1 MDLLWLK
8 YRQYDI
14 REEIAKSHVE
24 PSIASP
30 RMPKTI
36 LIADDEPGIR
46 SSLQKLL
53 EFESYRVVLAEDG
66 ARALDILRDRA
77 VDLVLLD
84 IKMPGLDGL
93 EVLSQMHKDQP
104 QLPVVIISGHGSIQ
118 TAVEATRL
126 GAYDFIEKPI
136 DADRMLLVIRNGLAQ
151 RKLLRENVSLKDV
164 VRQRT
169 RIIGE
174 DAEIKRILE
183 TVRKVAPANV
193 RVLIMGENGTG
204 KEMIARALHE
214 SSPRAE
220 EPFVEVNCAAIPEE
234 LIESELFGHERGSF
248 TGAVARR
255 IGKFEM
261 ADGGTLFLDEV
272 GDMSLNAQAKVL
284 RVLQESEFER
294 VGGTE
299 TMKVDVRVIA
309 ATNKDLLK
317 ASREN
322 QFREDLFYRLNVVPI
337 TMPPL
342 RERPSDIPLLVEHFL
357 RQTAAELGQS
367 PKKVSRAAIDR
378 LREYGWPG
386 NVRELKNLVERMVIL
401 SAGSTIEV
409 ADLPDF
415 APAERTGTRYFDLE
429 TYPSFKDAVEKEF
442 FERKLRLFNHNVS
455 KTARRLGM
463 QRSNLYKKLEK
474 YGIPYKS
481 APDDDVDEMEN

>member
-1 MDLLWLK
+1 
-8 YRQYDI
+8 
-14 REEIAKSHVE
+14 
-24 PSIASP
+24 
-30 RMPKTI
+30 MPKTI

-53 EFESYRVVLAEDG
+53 EFEAFRVVLAEDG
-66 ARALDILRDRA
+66 QRALDILRDRA

-93 EVLSQMHKDQP
+93 EVLSQIHRDQP
-104 QLPVVIISGHGSIQ
+104 QLPVVIISGHGSIA

-151 RKLLRENVSLKDV
+151 RKLLRENVSLKDAVREKTRV
-164 VRQRT
+164 V
-169 RIIGE
+169 GE
-174 DAEIKRILE
+174 DPAIKKIME
-183 TVRKVAPANV
+183 TVRKVASANV

-204 KEMIARALHE
+204 KEMIARSLHE
-214 SSPRAE
+214 SSPRVE
-220 EPFVEVNCAAIPEE
+220 EPFIEVNCAAIPEE

-255 IGKFEM
+255 VGKFEM

-337 TMPPL
+337 TVPPL
-342 RERPSDIPLLVEHFL
+342 RERPGDIPLLVDHFL
-357 RQTAAELGQS
+357 RETARETGQA
-367 PKKVSRAAIDR
+367 PKRLSRAAMDR
-378 LREYGWPG
+378 LREHAWPG
-386 NVRELKNLVERMVIL
+386 NVRELKNLVERVVIL

-409 ADLPDF
+409 SDLPDF
-415 APAERTGTRYFDLE
+415 APAERSGTRFFEID
-429 TYPSFKDAVEKEF
+429 TYPAFKDAIEKEF
-442 FERKLRLFNHNVS
+442 FERKLRLYNHNVS
-455 KTARRLGM
+455 KTARRLAM

-474 YGIPYKS
+474 YGIPYKA
-481 APDDDVDEMEN
+481 APDDDGEESEN

>member
-1 MDLLWLK
+1 
-8 YRQYDI
+8 
-14 REEIAKSHVE
+14 
-24 PSIASP
+24 
-30 RMPKTI
+30 MPKTI

-66 ARALDILRDRA
+66 VKALDAVRDRV

-84 IKMPGLDGL
+84 IKMPGMDGL
-93 EVLSQMHKDQP
+93 EVLSQIHRDHP

-118 TAVEATRL
+118 TALEATRL

-136 DADRMLLVIRNGLAQ
+136 DADRILLVIRNGLAQ
-151 RKLLRENVSLKDV
+151 RRLLRENVSLRAE

-169 RIIGE
+169 RLVGE
-174 DAEIKRILE
+174 HPEIQRIME

-204 KEMIARALHE
+204 KEMLARTLHE
-214 SSPRAE
+214 MSPRAD

-272 GDMSLNAQAKVL
+272 GDMSLSAQAKVL
-284 RVLQESEFER
+284 RVLQESVFER
-294 VGGTE
+294 VGGTD
-299 TMKVDVRVIA
+299 TMRVDVRVIA

-317 ASREN
+317 ASREGA
-322 QFREDLFYRLNVVPI
+322 FREDLYYRLNVVPM
-337 TMPPL
+337 TVPPL
-342 RERPSDIPLLVEHFL
+342 RERASDIPLLVESFL
-357 RQTAAELGQS
+357 RQTAGELGQA
-367 PKKVSRAAIDR
+367 PKKVSRAAMDR
-378 LREYGWPG
+378 LREYAWPG
-386 NVRELKNLVERMVIL
+386 NVRELKNLVERLVIL
-401 SAGSTIEV
+401 SAGPTIE
-409 ADLPDF
+409 ASDLPEF
-415 APAERTGTRYFDLE
+415 APAERAEGRFFDID
-429 TYPSFKDAVEKEF
+429 TYPEFKDATEKEF
-442 FERKLRLFNHNVS
+442 FERKLRLYSHNVS

-481 APDDDVDEMEN
+481 SHEDEGEEAEN